1 MPANPCGLFLVRSND
16 GHYPLQCETRHPKI
30 SVIPVIDL
38 LDGKVVHGK
47 AGQRAS
53 YQPIQ
58 SVLADSAEPLEIC
71 QSLQQHFGFT
81 DLYVADLNA
90 IAGGDV
96 NVSEIAQLLNTD
108 INVWL
113 DAGTATPTTL
123 KKLSCQI
130 PLDKLAHVIVA
141 LESCPKPQ
149 DLERVFEVVGPARAV
164 FSLDLKGGQLNVPDT
179 GINTGMD
186 TCLWQQMDAMGVA
199 RTAIEIGYRKM
210 IVLDVAAVG
219 GGQGVWTLSLTKE
232 LADKF
237 PDLDIISGGGVRSVQ
252 DLQSMATAGCHHAL
266 VASALHDGRINAAHL
281 TGE

>member
-1 MPANPCGLFLVRSND
+1 MDESLPANPYGLFLVRSND
-16 GHYPLQCETRHPKI
+16 GHYPLQCETRYPKI

-90 IAGGDV
+90 IAGGDA

-113 DAGTATPTTL
+113 DAGTATLQTL
-123 KKLSCQI
+123 EKLSCQI
-130 PLDKLAHVIVA
+130 SLDRLAHVIVA
-141 LESCPKPQ
+141 LECCPKPR
-149 DLERVFEVVGPARAV
+149 DLEQVFKLVGPARAV
-164 FSLDLKGGQLNVPDT
+164 FSLDLKGGQLNVPD
-179 GINTGMD
+179 TGMD

-232 LADKF
+232 LAYKF

-252 DLQSMATAGCHHAL
+252 DLKSMATAGCHHAL

>member
-1 MPANPCGLFLVRSND
+1 
-16 GHYPLQCETRHPKI
+16 LQCEIRHPKI

-38 LDGKVVHGK
+38 FHGKVVHGK

-90 IAGGDV
+90 IAGGDA
-96 NVSEIAQLLNTD
+96 NVREIAQLLNTG

-113 DAGTATPTTL
+113 DAGTATLTTL
-123 KKLSCQI
+123 QKLSCQI
-130 PLDKLAHVIVA
+130 PLDRLAHVIVA
-141 LESCPKPQ
+141 LECCPKPQ
-149 DLERVFEVVGPARAV
+149 DLEQVFEVVGPERAV

-179 GINTGMD
+179 GMD
-186 TCLWQQMDAMGVA
+186 TDLWQQMDAMGVA
-199 RTAIEIGYRKM
+199 RKAVEIGYRKM

-232 LADKF
+232 LAGKF
-237 PDLDIISGGGVRSVQ
+237 PNLDIISGGGVRSVQ
-252 DLQSMATAGCHHAL
+252 DLKSMATAGCHHAL

-281 TGE
+281 MGE